1 LISRDAYSKEKGAY
15 LYFAVVKG
23 VEVKEADDEVEALLR
38 EAEEGARARLTLES
52 LKEDPK
58 VRAYR
63 KFMWDMGIDPTKVR
77 PSSEALARRA
87 LRGRL
92 PRINSLVDLGNAIS
106 LKYLVP
112 IGIYDLD
119 NVVGNMT
126 LRRAER
132 GEPFEP
138 IGSDPFE
145 LKGIEIVLADEKGPM
160 HLFPYRDSRRTMVT
174 LNTKNALVAGA
185 GVPGVPEEDVEK
197 AVEEIVKF
205 LERRGAEVGEVG
217 RTP

>member
-1 LISRDAYSKEKGAY
+1 MISRDAYSKEKGAY

>member
-1 LISRDAYSKEKGAY
+1 
-15 LYFAVVKG
+15 

>member
-1 LISRDAYSKEKGAY
+1 MISRDAYSKEKGAY

-185 GVPGVPEEDVEK
+185 GVPG
-197 AVEEIVKF
+197 F
-205 LERRGAEVGEVG
+205 RR
-217 RTP
+217 RTSRRRLRK